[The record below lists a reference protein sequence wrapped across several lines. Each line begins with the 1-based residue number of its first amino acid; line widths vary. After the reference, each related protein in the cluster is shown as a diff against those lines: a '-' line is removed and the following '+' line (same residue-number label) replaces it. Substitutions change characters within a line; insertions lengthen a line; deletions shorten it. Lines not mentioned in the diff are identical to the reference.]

1 MHIVKA
7 KTRPLDLRSGIGLVW
22 PIIAIG
28 AFVAMAGCQKKVE
41 EPLVPPATQTQLEAA
56 AGPCSPISAGELE
69 KRAIE
74 LLDRGDIQAART
86 NLNCA
91 LELRPSSYRAR
102 SLIEQLDAD
111 PQQKL
116 GRTHFRYRVDSNDTL
131 SKIAERFL
139 GSSLNF
145 VILAR
150 YNEIA
155 VPADLKAG
163 QLLKIPG
170 DKPAAE
176 EDPRTVP
183 RQAASARSLRDQALA
198 AETAGDLDRAYT
210 LIDRARELDPKMP
223 NIGEQHAQIK
233 DALIASIEEQAYA
246 KEVAGFADAA
256 VELWRKVLAID
267 TGNIPAQLALK
278 RLGAQ

>member
-1 MHIVKA
+1 MKA
-7 KTRPLDLRSGIGLVW
+7 KNGPIDLRSGNALVW
-22 PIIAIG
+22 SIIAFG
-28 AFVAMAGCQKKVE
+28 AFIAMAGCQKKVE
-41 EPLVPPATQTQLEAA
+41 EPLVPPATQTESEAA
-56 AGPCSPISAGELE
+56 VGPCLPLSAGELE
-69 KRAIE
+69 KQAIE
-74 LLDRGDIQAART
+74 LLDRGDIKAART
-86 NLNCA
+86 DLNCA

-116 GRTHFRYRVDSNDTL
+116 GRKHFQYRVDSNDTL

-163 QLLKIPG
+163 QLIKIPG
-170 DKPAAE
+170 DEPAAE
-176 EDPRTVP
+176 EDPRAVP
-183 RQAASARSLRDQALA
+183 RETASARSLRDQALA
-198 AETAGDLDRAYT
+198 AETAGDSERAYT
-210 LIDRARELDPKMP
+210 LIDRARELDATLP

-233 DALIASIEEQAYA
+233 DALIASIEEDAYA
-246 KEVAGFADAA
+246 KEVAGFSDAA
-256 VELWRKVLAID
+256 IELWRKVLAID